1 MHLPQILELHVD
13 PVVDM
18 PCLGRA
24 PRFGGQVFAGGPHTP
39 GLPTFSVATNG
50 LQEWIRKIYFV

>member
-1 MHLPQILELHVD
+1 MHLPQTRILDLRVD

-24 PRFGGQVFAGGPHTP
+24 PRFGGQEFAGGPHTP
-39 GLPTFSVATNG
+39 GLPVATNG
-50 LQEWIRKIYFV
+50 LQEWIREIYFV